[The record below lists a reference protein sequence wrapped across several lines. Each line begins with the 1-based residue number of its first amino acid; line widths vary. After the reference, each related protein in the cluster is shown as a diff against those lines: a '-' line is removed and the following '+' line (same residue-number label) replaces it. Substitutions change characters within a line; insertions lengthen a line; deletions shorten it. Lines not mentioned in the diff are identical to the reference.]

1 MMEFIQNFHF
11 LRPWLLL
18 FLLVPGFIYFL
29 KLKKL
34 ATISSWED
42 VCDKKLLTFL
52 LVTNGATKKIS
63 ILKFIY
69 IGLIFASLAAA
80 GPAWK
85 KIEIPAISV
94 ENPNMFI
101 ISLAQDMQLR
111 DISPSRLDRAKFM
124 LSDITDNINQGQFGI
139 EVYSQEPYTITP
151 FTEDIQLI
159 KNILPQI
166 VPDIVPDQGDRLDR
180 AIDLAI
186 ERFKAAGYASGNIIL
201 FASDV
206 GQRFDQALEK
216 ARKALANNFSLHVI
230 DTSFG
235 GNEKLQ
241 LLAETGHGIYL
252 RVQETSPYKLTE
264 YINNVNQ
271 KRMTQSD
278 NTRSN
283 FADYGYYLVF
293 IVLFCV
299 LPFFRKGL
307 LLLMFCCFSLQA
319 HASFWL
325 NEEQEGLAYFRQEK
339 YDDALKKF
347 KMPNW
352 RGVTL
357 YKQNKLEEALKE
369 FEKSEDPEDL
379 YNKGVV
385 LTKLCQYQEAF
396 TFFEKALMHDP
407 QNMDALY
414 NKQLIADL
422 LEKAKE
428 DPSVLDCSDNQ
439 DTQQDKNNQ
448 NNDNENQEEQSQN
461 SQKQDEQ
468 QKESSSD
475 ENKNNTNDQ
484 QQNESSA
491 TEDTPD
497 NQSQQQNNQNNADN
511 SETPNEGTSETE
523 KDKQDSGANHQQQ
536 DNQTNSENNE
546 SDVEQA
552 NGAQQE
558 AAQQTQLVNAKEG
571 NQDEKY
577 DEEAL
582 ALQRRYRE
590 IPEDIGGLLREFIKK
605 EYLKDRYHNEVM

>member
-18 FLLVPGFIYFL
+18 FLLVPGFIYFF

-216 ARKALANNFSLHVI
+216 TRKALANNFSLHVI
-230 DTSFG
+230 DTSFD

-307 LLLMFCCFSLQA
+307 LLLMLCCFSLQA

-357 YKQNKLEEALKE
+357 YKQNKFEEALKE

-396 TFFEKALMHDP
+396 TFFEKALMHNP

-511 SETPNEGTSETE
+511 SETPNEETSETE

-536 DNQTNSENNE
+536 DNQTNSESNE

-558 AAQQTQLVNAKEG
+558 ATQQTQLVNAKEG